1 MASVFLS
8 YDRED
13 SDRAGKLALA
23 LEKAGHSVWWDR
35 HIKGGAQ
42 YGKEI
47 EIALNEADA
56 VVVLWSKRSVESAWV
71 RDEAAAGRDNGRLV
85 PVLIDGTDPPLGFR
99 QYQSIDLSR
108 WKGRTASR
116 QFQELLRAVAALGG
130 APGPDPLVEERTL
143 APSRPRL
150 GMLATAIAA
159 LIAVGGLLYWRPWEA
174 RSSMPVVA
182 VAAATPSSS
191 AQAMAQDLFVRLGS
205 AQSGRIGSVQLVR
218 DHSGA
223 KPDLILEVSGTPS
236 TANFALLRARDRQ
249 LIFSQQLVAP
259 PGDTKQLKPS
269 LDVATAA
276 AVECAGNALASRIA
290 LPLDALKD
298 FLRACVQFSSFYGTE
313 EAYIPIGAL
322 EQVVQREPR
331 FSPAWRQMLLAG
343 AFMRS
348 IPTENAKPSDGWLRA
363 QIKKAKLVDARL
375 PEIRLAEL
383 ELLPMTDFTKR
394 IGVLDELRAAHPD
407 DKYVLGARAEQL
419 MIVGRNTEAVETAE
433 RSARLHPLDPY
444 SRSRYVRALAFS
456 GRLERALEEMKR
468 LEILDDVAQNLTETQ
483 FRVHLRYG
491 DPRAGLRIFR
501 KYGTNK
507 PNEAILLARIEPTPA
522 REQQA
527 VNLAR
532 TLAVQRGFYSTFA
545 ETLLAYGHDDEV
557 FETLLRVPRQG
568 ANSYLLQT
576 LFRPTLSRLREKP
589 RFLQIAQRYGL
600 LEYWRKSGNWPD
612 FCIEPDLPYDCK
624 AEAAK
629 LAA

>member
-13 SDRAGKLALA
+13 GDRAGKLALA

-35 HIKGGAQ
+35 HIKGGAE
-42 YGKEI
+42 YNSEI
-47 EIALNEADA
+47 EAALAKADA
-56 VVVLWSKRSVESAWV
+56 VVVLWSEHSVRSAWV
-71 RDEAAAGRDNGRLV
+71 RDEAAAGRDTGRLV
-85 PVLIDGTDPPLGFR
+85 PVTIGTAEPPLGFR
-99 QYQSIDLSR
+99 QYQTTNLSQ

-116 QFQELLRAVAALGG
+116 QFQELLSAVAALGG
-130 APGPDPLVEERTL
+130 SPGPDPVVEERTF
-143 APSRPRL
+143 APFRPRL
-150 GMLATAIAA
+150 GILAAAIAA
-159 LIAVGGLLYWRPWEA
+159 LMAVGAVLFWKPWEA

-182 VAAATPSSS
+182 VAAATPSNS
-191 AQAMAQDLFVRLGS
+191 ARAMAQDLFVRLGS

-218 DHSGA
+218 EDSGA

-236 TANFALLRARDRQ
+236 TANFVLLRARDRQ
-249 LIFSQQLVAP
+249 LLFSQQLVAP
-259 PGDTKQLKPS
+259 PGGTTQLKPS

-276 AVECAGNALASRIA
+276 AVECAGNALASRTE
-290 LPLDALKD
+290 LPLDTLKD
-298 FLRACVQFSSFYGTE
+298 YLRACVQFSSFYGTE

-348 IPTENAKPSDGWLRA
+348 IPTENAKPSDEWLRA
-363 QIKKAKLVDARL
+363 QIKNAKLVDARM
-375 PEIRLAEL
+375 PEIRLAEA
-383 ELLPMTDFTKR
+383 ELLPMTDFANR
-394 IGVLDELRAAHPD
+394 IRLVDDLRAAHPD

-444 SRSRYVRALAFS
+444 SRSRYVRTLAFS

-468 LEILDDVAQNLTETQ
+468 LGILDDVAQNLTETQ

-507 PNEAILLARIEPTPA
+507 PNEAVLLARIEPTPA
-522 REQQA
+522 RERHA
-527 VNLAR
+527 VDLAR
-532 TLAVQRGFYSTFA
+532 TLAVQSGFYSTFA
-545 ETLLAYGHDDEV
+545 ETLLAYGNDDEV
-557 FETLLRVPRQG
+557 FETLLRVPRQR

-576 LFRPTLSRLREKP
+576 MFRPTLSRLRQKP

-612 FCIEPDLPYDCK
+612 FCFEPDLPYDCK

-629 LAA
+629 LAS